1 MAMGDFF
8 VRMKSCKTSE
18 NTVKKMAKLILLFT
32 FFKAVRWATLYAGP
46 ILASEPYVWHPWST
60 LMLLFYLKECYLMF
74 SITANPSSSVFKLW
88 YLERKLMFAIFDI
101 ILIHNL
107 WPNHPKCTVLQPWS
121 RVYITRKYISFIPS
135 SITEWLSLIPACSFS
150 FLLSSKTADLLKLVS
165 CL

>member
-1 MAMGDFF
+1 
-8 VRMKSCKTSE
+8 
-18 NTVKKMAKLILLFT
+18 MAKLILFFT
-32 FFKAVRWATLYAGP
+32 FFKAVQWATLYAGP

-60 LMLLFYLKECYLMF
+60 LMLLFYLKECSLIF

-107 WPNHPKCTVLQPWS
+107 WPNHPKRTVLQPWS
-121 RVYITRKYISFIPS
+121 RVYITRKYISFISS
-135 SITEWLSLIPACSFS
+135 SITEWLRLIPACSFS